1 MSYSLPIIVFTTGT
15 RLVNN
20 LPFLNFDSEL
30 EMYEFISKLRS
41 RKQEDIQSNGYFIF
55 KDPDKLPD
63 EIRHLHMHEVDL
75 NGRKTLRDGTFCL
88 YENIELIKKCKISDF
103 AP

>member
-1 MSYSLPIIVFTTGT
+1 MSCSLAIIVFTTGT

-20 LPFLNFDSEL
+20 LPFFNFDSEL
-30 EMYEFISKLRS
+30 EMHEFISKLRS
-41 RKQEDIQSNGYFIF
+41 RKQEDIKSNGYFIL

-63 EIRHLHMHEVDL
+63 ELRQLHMHEVEL
-75 NGRKTLRDGTFCL
+75 NGVNTLRDGTFCL